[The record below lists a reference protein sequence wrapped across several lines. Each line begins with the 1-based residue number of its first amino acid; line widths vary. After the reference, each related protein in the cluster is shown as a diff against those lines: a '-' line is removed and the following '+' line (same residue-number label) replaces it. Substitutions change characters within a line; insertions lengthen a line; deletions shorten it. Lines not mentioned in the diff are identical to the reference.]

1 MRSVWQSVSLSV
13 TLPGL
18 AKPLRLDKSW
28 LMTISKAANNDQTS
42 VDRLIGEQIYWF
54 IGIALL
60 FLIRNIIESII
71 AGLMVFFGNDYNSD
85 DVVYVDGLPGRIIRV
100 GIYKTV
106 FFLYDISNDA
116 YTGKA
121 QVTGG
126 TKLVVQNSSLKDM
139 KIEKPLQN
147 LDLIR
152 YMKES
157 QKKERRDNGN
167 RS

>member
-1 MRSVWQSVSLSV
+1 
-13 TLPGL
+13 
-18 AKPLRLDKSW
+18 
-28 LMTISKAANNDQTS
+28 
-42 VDRLIGEQIYWF
+42 
-54 IGIALL
+54 
-60 FLIRNIIESII
+60 
-71 AGLMVFFGNDYNSD
+71 MVFFGNDYNSD

-106 FFLYDISNDA
+106 FFLYDISNDP
-116 YTGKA
+116 YTGIA

-152 YMKES
+152 YMKGS
-157 QKKERRDNGN
+157 QKKERRDNGH